1 MLKKITK
8 SAVIIT
14 VLCTATACS
23 PTASTNGQR
32 ETVERFFT
40 CISKGDIDN
49 LSEICDSDMQD
60 DLHLDTLAKSFSL
73 YFNEDSYGKTFV
85 KEAEEFKD
93 YTFSKLFVSHEIKDT
108 EVEDD
113 TAKVKVSGEYRDF
126 SELDFSYSNL
136 EKMATDYTVAHKDEL
151 TELYISDG
159 YDAMM
164 QKIYTDIAPDIF
176 ESLKS
181 QLNDADTKKLD
192 ATFELKKSGDDWL
205 ISSISTKQ

>member
-1 MLKKITK
+1 M
-8 SAVIIT
+8 
-14 VLCTATACS
+14 
-23 PTASTNGQR
+23 
-32 ETVERFFT
+32 
-40 CISKGDIDN
+40 
-49 LSEICDSDMQD
+49 
-60 DLHLDTLAKSFSL
+60 
-73 YFNEDSYGKTFV
+73 
-85 KEAEEFKD
+85 
-93 YTFSKLFVSHEIKDT
+93 
-108 EVEDD
+108 EDD

-126 SELDFSYSNL
+126 SELDFSYSDL
-136 EKMATDYTVAHKDEL
+136 EKMVTDYTVAYKDEL
-151 TELYISDG
+151 TKLYISDG

>member
-23 PTASTNGQR
+23 STASTNGQR

-49 LSEICDSDMQD
+49 LSEICDSNMQD
-60 DLHLDTLAKSFSL
+60 DLHLDTLDKSFSL
-73 YFNEDSYGKTFV
+73 YFDEDSYGKTFV

-126 SELDFSYSNL
+126 SELDFSYSDL
-136 EKMATDYTVAHKDEL
+136 EKDEL
-151 TELYISDG
+151 TKLYISDG